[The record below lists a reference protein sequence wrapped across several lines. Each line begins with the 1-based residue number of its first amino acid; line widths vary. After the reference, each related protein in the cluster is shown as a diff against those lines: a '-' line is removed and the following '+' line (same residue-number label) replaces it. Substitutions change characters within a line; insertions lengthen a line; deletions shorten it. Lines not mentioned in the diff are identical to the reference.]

1 MVSENDDFSFGD
13 LKGQIAKFK
22 TVQAAHNEKLDSTKT
37 ELEQKKALC
46 EQIARELESLESE
59 ICQME
64 QRKLDLD
71 RTIQEADKA
80 FQRIQG
86 STVTLANVIESEMAR
101 CHDA

>member
-22 TVQAAHNEKLDSTKT
+22 TVQAAHNEKLDSWIKSLVFLFVKSIQTNEFCNDFSFFMSFFNCVPGKKT

-59 ICQME
+59 IC
-64 QRKLDLD
+64 
-71 RTIQEADKA
+71 
-80 FQRIQG
+80 
-86 STVTLANVIESEMAR
+86 TL
-101 CHDA
+101 